1 MLWIKRNLFLAIGGL
16 IALALLGVGIFFLL
30 AAKARG
36 SALQEEI
43 NQAKATMDGLRKAP
57 VYPSATNIAIA
68 KAETEKLKG
77 VLADMKRFF
86 APVKAENVT
95 GLAFRSYRDNTLAEL
110 RNQAKQA
117 RTTLPNAQYAF
128 SFEAQKNK
136 VDFLQGTFPAI
147 PEQMAEVKTLSQI
160 LFEAHVDPL
169 INIRRSRVSLDDS
182 ASPVATDYLAQ
193 KIETNSV
200 SGMITSPYELTFHCL
215 SSELATVLEG
225 LIKSPHG
232 LVVKVLHVEPADAA
246 GPGGVVPGPNVPP
259 PPPPPQDP
267 NRVRGQPPIRPGV
280 PSPAPPV
287 AAAPKPAPAGAAF
300 PGPKP
305 AGGGSVVL
313 LKERRLK
320 VTMLVHVIK
329 AAK

>member
-1 MLWIKRNLFLAIGGL
+1 MLWIKRNLFLTIGGVV
-16 IALALLGVGIFFLL
+16 ALGLLGVGIYFLL

-43 NQAKATMDGLRKAP
+43 NQSKATLDGFRGAP

-77 VLADMKRFF
+77 VLTDMKRFF
-86 APVKAENVT
+86 TPVKAENVT
-95 GLAFRSYRDNTLAEL
+95 GLAFRSWRDNTLADM

-117 RTTLPNAQYAF
+117 RTTLPNTQYAF

-136 VDFLQGTFPAI
+136 VDFLEGTFPAI
-147 PEQMAEVKTLSQI
+147 PQQLAEVKAFSQI

-169 INIRRSRVSLDDS
+169 INIRRARVSLDDN

-193 KIETNSV
+193 KIETNAV
-200 SGMITSPYELTFHCL
+200 SGMVTSPYEFTFHCL
-215 SSELATVLEG
+215 SSELAAVLEG

-232 LVVKVLHVEPADAA
+232 LVVKALHIEPAEAA
-246 GPGGVVPGPNVPP
+246 GPGGPNINL
-259 PPPPPQDP
+259 PPPPQPPDRNNP
-267 NRVRGQPPIRPGV
+267 NRIRGV
-280 PSPAPPV
+280 PPAAPV
-287 AAAPKPAPAGAAF
+287 APKPAAPGAAF
-300 PGPKP
+300 PGAKP
-305 AGGGSVVL
+305 AGTGGSVVL

-329 AAK
+329 ATK